1 VHVTASP
8 GTPAAPVPAPPE
20 PAPPLHAPPL
30 HAPPARPAS
39 GLVGA
44 LAARI
49 AGDRQRG
56 ELEPWQEMS
65 SQYLLDLAF
74 RYQSGDATPMSGRLL
89 EAGLTYLANAAQPT
103 DTH

>member
-1 VHVTASP
+1 
-8 GTPAAPVPAPPE
+8 
-20 PAPPLHAPPL
+20 
-30 HAPPARPAS
+30 
-39 GLVGA
+39 
-44 LAARI
+44 
-49 AGDRQRG
+49 
-56 ELEPWQEMS
+56 MS